1 MLIEKIFM
9 VKVKKEN
16 ETKRDKFVRLAE
28 NRVQRIL
35 YDLRI
40 LGNCSNTKYYEF
52 YAGDIDQIFFEIEK
66 KVKDTKN
73 LFITEL
79 YRIKNKTEKFSLGK

>member
-1 MLIEKIFM
+1 MLLEEIII

-16 ETKRDKFVRLAE
+16 ETKRGKFIRLAE
-28 NRVQRIL
+28 NRVKRVL

-52 YAGDIDQIFFEIEK
+52 YTEDVDQIFNEIEK

-73 LFITEL
+73 LFLTEL
-79 YRIKNKTEKFSLGK
+79 YKIKNKTEKFSLGK

>member
-1 MLIEKIFM
+1 M

-16 ETKRDKFVRLAE
+16 ETRREKFVRLAE
-28 NRVQRIL
+28 NRTKRVL

-52 YAGDIDQIFFEIEK
+52 GPEDINEIFSEIEK
-66 KVKDTKN
+66 KVKDIKN
-73 LFITEL
+73 LYLTEL
-79 YRIKNKTEKFSLGK
+79 YKLKKKTERFTLGR